1 MVPEESRIMGR
12 PTYEELQEKIA
23 LLEQE
28 ILRRAE
34 VEAALRAERGAFER
48 RIEERTA
55 ALIAANARL
64 QREVDERASA
74 EKALRE
80 SVQHYRTVFETT
92 GTATV
97 IIEPDTTISMANS
110 EFERMSGFTKEEI
123 EGKLKWTVFV
133 VPEDLERMREYH
145 IKRRAAVKGVPTDYE
160 FRFLDRWGVVKD
172 VYNRVALIGDTGR
185 SVSSITDITALRQ
198 AETLFRDIFDNAE
211 VGLFIVQDRKFS
223 LVNPIFARMTGYSAE
238 ELTAMDSMSLI
249 TPDERESTAKEVVAM
264 LKSKRFTP
272 YELRV
277 RDRAGRE
284 RFVMVSLGS
293 ISYKGKPALLGN
305 FMDIT
310 EKKAMEEELLRSEKL
325 ESLGLLAGGIAHDFN
340 NLLTVILGNIDLARL
355 ELPRQSAGHINLI
368 EAEKAC
374 LSAKELTQQF
384 ITFSKGGAPIRAR
397 GSLPE
402 TIAAVSRVALMGSGV
417 TVSFNFSQDLWPL
430 LYDES
435 QIRHALKNILVN
447 AKEAM
452 KDKGA
457 IKLTVENMEVG
468 DGEVPHPAFRMK
480 PGPYIRIMVEDT
492 GPGIPKENLPRLF
505 DPYFST
511 KERGA
516 KRGMGLGLTTAYNI
530 IKRHDGYIHVESPEG
545 AGARVILYLPALPSE
560 SVHSGFQMP
569 SEAHPSVLVMD
580 DEEHIRLLSRE
591 ILERLGCSAVLAR
604 DGSEAVSIYKEALR
618 QGRRF
623 DFVILDLTVKDGMGG
638 EEAFKTLLEI
648 DPMVRA
654 VVTSGYGNDPALM
667 DFESR
672 GFSGSLPKP
681 YSLDDLKKVIHRLIP
696 GLTQQHSKA

>member
-1 MVPEESRIMGR
+1 MAR
-12 PTYEELQEKIA
+12 PTYEELQEKVA
-23 LLEQE
+23 FLEQE
-28 ILRRAE
+28 ISSRVEAE
-34 VEAALRAERGAFER
+34 VAFRSERSAFER
-48 RIEERTA
+48 RLEERTA

-64 QREVDERASA
+64 QREVDERVSV
-74 EKALRE
+74 ERALRE

-110 EFERMSGFTKEEI
+110 EFARMSGFTKEEI

-133 VPEDLERMREYH
+133 VPEDLERMRQYH
-145 IKRRAAVKGVPTDYE
+145 MKRRAAEKGVPSDYE
-160 FRFLDRWGVVKD
+160 FRFLDRWGGVKD

-185 SVSSITDITALRQ
+185 SVSSLTDITALRQ
-198 AETLFRDIFDNAE
+198 AERLFRDLFDNAE

-223 LVNPIFARMTGYSAE
+223 LVNPVFARMTGYSIE
-238 ELTAMDSMSLI
+238 ELTGMDSMALI
-249 TPDERESTAKEVVAM
+249 TPNERESTAKEVVGM
-264 LKSKRFTP
+264 LRSKRFTP
-272 YELRV
+272 YELKV

-305 FMDIT
+305 LMDIT

-355 ELPRQSAGHINLI
+355 DLPRQSAGHINLI

-384 ITFSKGGAPIRAR
+384 ITFSKGGAPIKAI
-397 GSLPE
+397 GSLPD
-402 TIAAVSRVALMGSGV
+402 TLAAVSRVALMGTGV
-417 TVSFNFSQDLWPL
+417 SASFHLSQDLWPV

-435 QIRHALKNILVN
+435 QIRHALKNIFVN

-452 KDKGA
+452 RDRGT
-457 IKLTVENMEVG
+457 IKVTVENMEVG
-468 DGEVPHPAFRMK
+468 EGDVLHPTFKMK
-480 PGPYIRIMVEDT
+480 AGPYIRIIVEDT

-530 IKRHDGYIHVESPEG
+530 IKKHDGYIHVDSPEG
-545 AGARVILYLPALPSE
+545 GGARVILYLPAEPSA
-560 SVHSGFQMP
+560 SLRVGSQTHP
-569 SEAHPSVLVMD
+569 KALPSVLVMD
-580 DEEHIRLLSRE
+580 DEEHIRLLARE

-604 DGSEAVSIYKEALR
+604 EGSEAVSIYKEALR
-618 QGRRF
+618 QGRPF

-638 EEAFKTLLEI
+638 EEAFKTILEI

-667 DFESR
+667 EFERR
-672 GFSGSLPKP
+672 GFSGALPKP
-681 YSLDDLKKVIHRLIP
+681 YSLDDLKKILQRLVP
-696 GLTQQHSKA
+696 GLTQRHNRA